1 MGRRLVQLADHP
13 AHLLQLLHQVVL
25 GMQASGG
32 IGDQHVDAAGLGGLH
47 RVEDHRGGVGAG
59 VLGDHRDAVALA
71 PDLQLLH
78 GGGAEGVAG
87 GQHDLLALELQLLRQ
102 LADGGGLAH
111 AVHPDHQDHIGL
123 ARDVDL
129 QRLLHR
135 AQQAGQLF
143 LQRLVQRAAVGQL
156 LARHALGQVLHDQGG
171 GLDADVGGQ
180 QARLDVVEQVVVD
193 FLATEEQAGHAFADA
208 GAGLGQPCRRR
219 AKKPGLVAGSLTA
232 GAAASGATG
241 SGSGSG
247 SGSAA
252 RIGSGCATGASGR
265 GECSSADA
273 GSSPASGASATGA
286 GGSAGS
292 AAEGCCRPGC
302 SVRDCATSSAGARCS
317 AAAVS
322 ETGSTG

>member
-208 GAGLGQPCRRR
+208 GAGLGQPLPEAGEEARPGRRLADCRSGGQRRNGLGLGLGLGSQDRLGLRDGRLGPGRMLLGRRWLVTGERCFGNRRR
-219 AKKPGLVAGSLTA
+219 LGRL
-232 GAAASGATG
+232 G
-241 SGSGSG
+241 SGGLLPTWLF
-247 SGSAA
+247 
-252 RIGSGCATGASGR
+252 CQ
-265 GECSSADA
+265 
-273 GSSPASGASATGA
+273 
-286 GGSAGS
+286 
-292 AAEGCCRPGC
+292 
-302 SVRDCATSSAGARCS
+302 DCATSSAGARCS